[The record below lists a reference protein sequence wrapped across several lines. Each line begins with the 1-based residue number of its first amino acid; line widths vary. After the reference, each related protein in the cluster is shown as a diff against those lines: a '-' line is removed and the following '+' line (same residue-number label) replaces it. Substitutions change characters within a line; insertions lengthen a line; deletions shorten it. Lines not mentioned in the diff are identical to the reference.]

1 MSTNRSDEI
10 AAALHRRIA
19 EQLTAEPVYVIN
31 RALLN
36 AQKVRENSRGSA
48 RDAVD
53 RWVSLLSNG
62 DLRGI
67 REHML
72 GDDELSRQM
81 RNSSVFQNVLS
92 SRERDG
98 LVDGVLSAA

>member
-1 MSTNRSDEI
+1 VYTNRSDQI
-10 AAALHRRIA
+10 SAALHRRIA
-19 EQLTAEPVYVIN
+19 EQLTVEPVYVVT

-36 AQKVRENSRGSA
+36 ARKVWENSRGSA

-53 RWVSLLSNG
+53 LWVGLLRDG
-62 DLRGI
+62 DIPGI

-72 GDDELSRQM
+72 GDDELSRAM
-81 RNSSVFQNVLS
+81 RNSSVFQNILS
-92 SRERDG
+92 PSERDR